1 MLLFEHKFKEY
12 TKEGLDDDIK
22 SKEPELNPDDWTKK
36 TPKEYFEEW
45 LDNIRI
51 YYANIKLGYVL
62 DTDSE
67 KVTFYQDDSMSRS
80 HNKYLQFVFGGEEQS
95 NGFYKPYLKIFRV
108 IDDGDNVEELN
119 HIKSDKE
126 VKDYY
131 SMDKRFKY
139 LMKYIDNGD
148 RYEAGVAGHVSPLKM
163 K

>member
-80 HNKYLQFVFGGEEQS
+80 RNKYLQFVFGGEEQS

-148 RYEAGVAGHVSPLKM
+148 GYEAGVAGHVSPLKM